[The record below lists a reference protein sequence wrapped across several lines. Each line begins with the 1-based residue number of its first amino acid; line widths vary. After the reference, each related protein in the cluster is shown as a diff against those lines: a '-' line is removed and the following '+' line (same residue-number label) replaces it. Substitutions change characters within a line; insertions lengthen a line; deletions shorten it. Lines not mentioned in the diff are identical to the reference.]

1 MYTSIIYGHIKD
13 KEYKAA
19 AKILERETQKF
30 PRSRAA
36 LSLIAF
42 CYYHDQ
48 DFVRAANAYEK
59 LTRICPT
66 VEIYRLYHLQ
76 AMIKAGLQ
84 LDMSTFQNVNNSN
97 HSLMIQLAAKL
108 EQEDLNG
115 CKAILNIIT
124 QDDPETIAA
133 QATLDFKE
141 GNFEESLSKFSD
153 AFNIQGY
160 EAGIA
165 YNIALCHYMLQQHS
179 EASEIV
185 AEIIDRGADQ
195 IEGLDLQHQGDETYF
210 IENSSALQQSYLVEA
225 YNLKAAIDYG
235 ERKLHSAKET
245 LDSMPRR
252 KQEDLDPVT
261 LHNSALFD
269 IAGKS
274 DDSFKIFSFLL
285 SNPPF
290 PPVTFRNL
298 LTLYCKHGYHDIAA
312 DILAENSHLTFDLLT
327 QDIYD
332 YLDASIMVTAS
343 PDDAL
348 QKFDALS
355 KKYSSSIRSLRKDL
369 ERNTKGGNEDEVN
382 AIKSDIDNHLET
394 FVPVLMSQASIH
406 WERGDYAMVEKVL
419 RQSQDICSDEEEW
432 KLNIAHALFVQ
443 QGSKFKECIE
453 YYEPFVDVK
462 GVDSILVISPIVLAN
477 LCVAYIMT
485 NLNEEAEEIIKRVE
499 KEETSVL
506 LSEHDDLVN
515 RHHGCIINLVIGTLY
530 CEKGNFDFG
539 ISRICKSLQPYDT
552 KLGHDTW
559 HYAKR
564 CLIALSD
571 KVAKHMVHLKKGM
584 SMTIIDFLN
593 EVIAHGKEIPSTI
606 HSDVDIDNEDIVEHK
621 SNTIAYEAIKLKSVF
636 LEFQHKML

>member
-1 MYTSIIYGHIKD
+1 
-13 KEYKAA
+13 
-19 AKILERETQKF
+19 
-30 PRSRAA
+30 
-36 LSLIAF
+36 
-42 CYYHDQ
+42 
-48 DFVRAANAYEK
+48 
-59 LTRICPT
+59 
-66 VEIYRLYHLQ
+66 
-76 AMIKAGLQ
+76 
-84 LDMSTFQNVNNSN
+84 
-97 HSLMIQLAAKL
+97 MIQLAAKM

-133 QATLDFKE
+133 QAILDFKE

-165 YNIALCHYMLQQHS
+165 YKIALCHYMLQQHS

-225 YNLKAAIDYG
+225 HNLKAAIDYG

-252 KQEDLDPVT
+252 RQEDLDPVT

-355 KKYSSSIRSLRKDL
+355 KNYSSSIRSLRKDL
-369 ERNTKGGNEDEVN
+369 ERNTKSGNEDEVN
-382 AIKSDIDNHLET
+382 AIKSDIDNNLET

-406 WERGDYAMVEKVL
+406 WERGDYAKVKKVL
-419 RQSQDICSDEEEW
+419 RQSQDIYSDEEEW
-432 KLNIAHALFVQ
+432 KLNITHALFVQ

-453 YYEPFVDVK
+453 NYEPFVDVK
-462 GVDSILVISPIVLAN
+462 RVDSI
-477 LCVAYIMT
+477 
-485 NLNEEAEEIIKRVE
+485 
-499 KEETSVL
+499 
-506 LSEHDDLVN
+506 
-515 RHHGCIINLVIGTLY
+515 
-530 CEKGNFDFG
+530 
-539 ISRICKSLQPYDT
+539 
-552 KLGHDTW
+552 
-559 HYAKR
+559 
-564 CLIALSD
+564 
-571 KVAKHMVHLKKGM
+571 
-584 SMTIIDFLN
+584 
-593 EVIAHGKEIPSTI
+593 
-606 HSDVDIDNEDIVEHK
+606 
-621 SNTIAYEAIKLKSVF
+621 
-636 LEFQHKML
+636 

>member
-97 HSLMIQLAAKL
+97 HSLMIQLTATM

-195 IEGLDLQHQGDETYF
+195 IADLDLQHQGDETYF

-225 YNLKAAIDYG
+225 YNLKAAIDYD
-235 ERKLHSAKET
+235 ERKLHSAK
-245 LDSMPRR
+245 
-252 KQEDLDPVT
+252 
-261 LHNSALFD
+261 
-269 IAGKS
+269 KS
-274 DDSFKIFSFLL
+274 F
-285 SNPPF
+285 
-290 PPVTFRNL
+290 
-298 LTLYCKHGYHDIAA
+298 TLYRFCYVPFLHETK
-312 DILAENSHLTFDLLT
+312 
-327 QDIYD
+327 
-332 YLDASIMVTAS
+332 V
-343 PDDAL
+343 
-348 QKFDALS
+348 
-355 KKYSSSIRSLRKDL
+355 RK
-369 ERNTKGGNEDEVN
+369 
-382 AIKSDIDNHLET
+382 
-394 FVPVLMSQASIH
+394 
-406 WERGDYAMVEKVL
+406 
-419 RQSQDICSDEEEW
+419 
-432 KLNIAHALFVQ
+432 
-443 QGSKFKECIE
+443 
-453 YYEPFVDVK
+453 
-462 GVDSILVISPIVLAN
+462 
-477 LCVAYIMT
+477 
-485 NLNEEAEEIIKRVE
+485 
-499 KEETSVL
+499 
-506 LSEHDDLVN
+506 
-515 RHHGCIINLVIGTLY
+515 
-530 CEKGNFDFG
+530 
-539 ISRICKSLQPYDT
+539 
-552 KLGHDTW
+552 
-559 HYAKR
+559 
-564 CLIALSD
+564 
-571 KVAKHMVHLKKGM
+571 
-584 SMTIIDFLN
+584 
-593 EVIAHGKEIPSTI
+593 
-606 HSDVDIDNEDIVEHK
+606 
-621 SNTIAYEAIKLKSVF
+621 
-636 LEFQHKML
+636 